1 MKALVEGTLFLG
13 FATALH
19 VALWQGLPDGSAEG
33 AGEGGSASLSI
44 AGADAVL
51 AAMVADW
58 ERPPATPAT
67 RADAPTQPHTTMLPP
82 VIPATPAAPSVALA
96 PRPQPFPQV
105 DATPTVPT
113 PPPIPPIAET
123 APLAPPVTESP
134 RPPARRAEA
143 SAQASPAPVVAPAR
157 RAEGAGAGP
166 TRGSRAA
173 TETAG
178 RGAAAR
184 QTALAE
190 WGGQIRARIDRARP
204 RAVGRGQSVLSLT
217 VARDGR
223 LVAASVVGSSGQAAL
238 DRAALRA
245 VTGAGRFPAAPV
257 SLTEAQYHFR
267 LPVRFD

>member
-13 FATALH
+13 VATALH
-19 VALWQGLPDGSAEG
+19 VALWQGLPEGSAEG
-33 AGEGGSASLSI
+33 AGEGGSASLSV
-44 AGADAVL
+44 AGADTVL
-51 AAMVADW
+51 AAMVAEW
-58 ERPPATPAT
+58 ERQPATPT
-67 RADAPTQPHTTMLPP
+67 TGTDAPTPPEPTMSPP
-82 VIPATPAAPSVALA
+82 VIPGTPAPPSVVLA
-96 PRPQPFPQV
+96 PQPQPLPQV
-105 DATPTVPT
+105 DAPAI
-113 PPPIPPIAET
+113 PPPIPPIVET
-123 APLAPPVTESP
+123 APSAPPVTESP
-134 RPPARRAEA
+134 RPVARRAEA
-143 SAQASPAPVVAPAR
+143 PAPASPAPAVAPAR

-166 TRGSRAA
+166 TRGSRTAA
-173 TETAG
+173 ETAG
-178 RGAAAR
+178 QGAAAR

-204 RAVGRGQSVLSLT
+204 RAAGRGQSVLSLT